1 MKERQVLLLLEE
13 LAENWYQKTGDK
25 WWKKMSKIQV
35 YFGEGKGKSLAAMGY
50 AIKKISEGKQVIIVS
65 FLKGKLYENQEMIE
79 RLEPE
84 LKVLTFETGTKK
96 YEELTKEEKEEQN
109 SKIINAL
116 NYVRKVMD
124 TSECDLLIL
133 DEVLGLVDND
143 VISESQL
150 HELLLYPSS
159 ELEIMLTGRKLI
171 QSVAQMAEH
180 VNEII
185 TYEKKE
191 K

>member
-1 MKERQVLLLLEE
+1 MAKRFRLKGCV
-13 LAENWYQKTGDK
+13 
-25 WWKKMSKIQV
+25 KKMSKIQV
-35 YFGEGKGKSLAAMGY
+35 YFGEGRGKSLAAIGY

-65 FLKGKLYENQEMIE
+65 FLKGKLYENQDMIE

-84 LKVLTFETGTKK
+84 LKVLSFETGTKK
-96 YEELTKEEKEEQN
+96 YEELTKEEKEEQK

-150 HELLLYPSS
+150 HELLLYPSD
-159 ELEIMLTGRKLI
+159 ELEIMLTGRKLTK
-171 QSVAQMAEH
+171 SVAQIAAH
-180 VNEII
+180 VYEIT
-185 TYEKKE
+185 TYDKKE